1 MNIAKTIQELRAR
14 AGVSQADAAQGIGI
28 ARATYASIET
38 GRRSLNIEVAQQISK
53 YYGIKIEDLINGDI
67 GLDESVHEPTV
78 EYKQVECH
86 IDEIVAHDITPE
98 FKPEKLRQ
106 VMLYILSKVGAKP
119 NVGETVL
126 YKLLYF
132 IDFNYYEKTG
142 NSVTGLTYIHNK
154 YGPSPSVSFRSLVK
168 EMESAKELEIVE
180 TRFYKKMQRKYLPLK
195 NIKLS
200 ELSADELRHID
211 ETLAELSDKSA
222 SELSALSHQD
232 TPWIVAKQGQP
243 IDYRDTF
250 YRTTATAVTEPDDE
264 L

>member
-67 GLDESVHEPTV
+67 GLDDSVHEPAV

-132 IDFNYYEKTG
+132 IDFNDG
-142 NSVTGLTYIHNK
+142 IQS
-154 YGPSPSVSFRSLVK
+154 
-168 EMESAKELEIVE
+168 
-180 TRFYKKMQRKYLPLK
+180 
-195 NIKLS
+195 
-200 ELSADELRHID
+200 
-211 ETLAELSDKSA
+211 
-222 SELSALSHQD
+222 
-232 TPWIVAKQGQP
+232 
-243 IDYRDTF
+243 
-250 YRTTATAVTEPDDE
+250 
-264 L
+264 